1 MAKQCSL
8 ANARSDLPT
17 TSTNKVYESLSTV
30 CIIGNDILKNIKNP
44 NKAHGHMIGVQMV
57 KLYNVSLCK
66 SLELILRSFPESG
79 KFPL

>member
-17 TSTNKVYESLSTV
+17 TSVNKVYESLSIV

-44 NKAHGHMIGVQMV
+44 NKAHGHMISIQMV
-57 KLYNVSLCK
+57 KLYVSLCK